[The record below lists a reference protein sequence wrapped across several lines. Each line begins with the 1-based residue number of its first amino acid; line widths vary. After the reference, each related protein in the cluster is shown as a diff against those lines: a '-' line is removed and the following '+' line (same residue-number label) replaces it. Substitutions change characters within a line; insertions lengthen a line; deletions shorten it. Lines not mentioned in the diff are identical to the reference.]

1 MVNDYYIE
9 PSGLKCENIKLIIKI
24 KVVMKYN
31 EETYKAEVA
40 KIYNGEIKI
49 VGKYKGLTHPI
60 LCEDKYGVMQI
71 KTARQLIHFRPG
83 IKAALNKTEYFMN

>member
-1 MVNDYYIE
+1 
-9 PSGLKCENIKLIIKI
+9 
-24 KVVMKYN
+24 MKYN
-31 EETYKAEVA
+31 EETFKEEVA

-83 IKAALNKTEYFMN
+83 IKVALNKTEYFMNQLIMMMRLR

>member
-1 MVNDYYIE
+1 
-9 PSGLKCENIKLIIKI
+9 
-24 KVVMKYN
+24 MKYN
-31 EETYKAEVA
+31 EETFKEEVA

-71 KTARQLIHFRPG
+71 IVPNTLSIPYCGAI
-83 IKAALNKTEYFMN
+83 